1 MRRLFRFAL
10 FRFAAALAA
19 LLAALAGA
27 DAAWAQRVEYRLGPQ
42 DRIRV
47 TVFNEPDLS
56 GEFELDGEG
65 RLSLPLVGE
74 VVVGRL
80 TLRDAE
86 RAIAGTLHPDYLINP
101 KVSVEVTNYRP
112 FYILGEVKQPGS
124 YPYAAGITIVQAVA
138 LAGGFTHRARQGA
151 LVIAR
156 SGVRLRA
163 APDAA
168 VLPGDIIEVPERF
181 F

>member
-1 MRRLFRFAL
+1 MHRLFHFAL
-10 FRFAAALAA
+10 ILGVLVA
-19 LLAALAGA
+19 AGA
-27 DAAWAQRVEYRLGPQ
+27 DAAWGQGLEYRLGPQ

-65 RLSLPLVGE
+65 RLSLPLIGE
-74 VVVGRL
+74 VGVGRM

-86 RAIAGTLHPDYLINP
+86 RAIAGKLHPDYLINP

-124 YPYAAGITIVQAVA
+124 YPYANGITIVQAVA

-151 LVIAR
+151 MVIAR
-156 SGVRLRA
+156 SGARLRA
-163 APDAA
+163 AFDTA